1 MSKKTKIDNT
11 IGMAE
16 EKESLLSR
24 NPFPDECIIEIKQH
38 SSKFLFMHLLPSS
51 NFPLIFSFIHPTDLP
66 QIMWV
71 NKTFR
76 EDSRRYIKN
85 LTSYQKISISQE
97 ITQSTVETMKK
108 ITEDFKEYF
117 CREAPDL
124 FIRSHDLKF
133 EDPGHLLPLLI
144 TSTSR
149 ELDTVKQLLG
159 TDRHNEKKNR
169 MLLRFTALGLL
180 GCGAL
185 GLWTTFFML
194 AARVAPL
201 TLKIVASS
209 SGGSI
214 VTSSLPALLSICPRI
229 TRGCSR
235 YTPINFRGYN
245 LWNEDAMR
253 LRRAVAYL
261 RLLDGEKYLAA

>member
-108 ITEDFKEYF
+108 ITEDFKEYSAEKRLTF
-117 CREAPDL
+117 SSDPTIL
-124 FIRSHDLKF
+124 NLKSRPPSSTAHNLNQ
-133 EDPGHLLPLLI
+133 PGIGH
-144 TSTSR
+144 S
-149 ELDTVKQLLG
+149 K
-159 TDRHNEKKNR
+159 
-169 MLLRFTALGLL
+169 A
-180 GCGAL
+180 
-185 GLWTTFFML
+185 
-194 AARVAPL
+194 
-201 TLKIVASS
+201 
-209 SGGSI
+209 
-214 VTSSLPALLSICPRI
+214 I
-229 TRGCSR
+229 TRNRS
-235 YTPINFRGYN
+235 P
-245 LWNEDAMR
+245 
-253 LRRAVAYL
+253 
-261 RLLDGEKYLAA
+261 